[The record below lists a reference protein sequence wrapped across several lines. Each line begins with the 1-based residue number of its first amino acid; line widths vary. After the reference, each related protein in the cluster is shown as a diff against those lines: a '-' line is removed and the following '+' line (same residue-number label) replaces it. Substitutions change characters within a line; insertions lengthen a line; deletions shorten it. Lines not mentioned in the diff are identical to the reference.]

1 MEFLY
6 KKIKELGLEN
16 IYTYVMDKNPSKYA
30 PYHNN
35 FHLENVCKFSLMN
48 AEENNVDIRSQ
59 QILATAA
66 LFHDFD
72 HSAGGEKDDSVNIE
86 RAIKGFQK
94 YISEFDNSIFTNS
107 YCVNDNIIAFDVFE
121 YNIILKLI
129 RATRYPYLTESVEL
143 TFNSEDFSKKY
154 ADMIMRNPPSL
165 EIGNMLRDADILQGL
180 YCQNYING
188 VTRAIAT
195 EAGIPYENMLKGQ
208 INFIKNTKYL
218 TEWAVKKAN
227 DRIPYVLI
235 LVENAIENHKN
246 Y

>member
-59 QILATAA
+59 KILATAA

-72 HSAGGEKDDSVNIE
+72 HSAGLEKDDSVNIE
-86 RAIKGFQK
+86 RVEGFKK
-94 YISEFDNSIFTNS
+94 YIAIDNF
-107 YCVNDNIIAFDVFE
+107 AFDVFE

-129 RATRYPYLTESVEL
+129 KATRYPYLTESVEL

-165 EIGNMLRDADILQGL
+165 EIGKMLRDADILQGL

-235 LVENAIENHKN
+235 IVENAIENHKN